1 MSKTKQPTVTVPAS
15 SRFLGVRIPLAQ
27 FEELRQAAE
36 KEGKLI
42 SEYVR
47 QRIHQVSE
55 LEKRIKT
62 LEEDLKR
69 EKNVRIFPCSGCG
82 KPILATR
89 ENILAAFKEW
99 GHPGCL
105 GEEGS

>member
-15 SRFLGVRIPLAQ
+15 SHFLGVRLPLGQ

-55 LEKRIKT
+55 LEKWIKQ
-62 LEEDLKR
+62 LEEDI
-69 EKNVRIFPCSGCG
+69 EKERGIRVFPCKVCR
-82 KPILATR
+82 KPILASK
-89 ENILAAFKEW
+89 ENILEAFADF
-99 GHPGCL
+99 GHQACL
-105 GEEGS
+105 ER